1 MGTFPWKGLNKQI
14 SSNSA
19 TCWVSFQLSHSRL
32 SLFHSTIVVRGS
44 ALRRQ
49 QQCHQPSLL
58 SLSEPQWGLLP
69 CTLLMVLIT
78 PSIWSKLVPLF
89 LCSIFI
95 TDFRT
100 LFVFDLRPLLP
111 LSVTYFTQCTLY
123 NVQTSAFLD
132 SFPMIAL
139 LTVKCINNY
148 IALHFWNV
156 YKSTY
161 FWFVRVYL
169 ASIFALWKD
178 DGFMCGVGGRWGEW

>member
-1 MGTFPWKGLNKQI
+1 MIQTCTTCFCVRFSSLI
-14 SSNSA
+14 SEHFF
-19 TCWVSFQLSHSRL
+19 FQ
-32 SLFHSTIVVRGS
+32 F
-44 ALRRQ
+44 
-49 QQCHQPSLL
+49 
-58 SLSEPQWGLLP
+58 
-69 CTLLMVLIT
+69 
-78 PSIWSKLVPLF
+78 
-89 LCSIFI
+89 
-95 TDFRT
+95 
-100 LFVFDLRPLLP
+100 RPLLP

-156 YKSTY
+156 YKSIY

-178 DGFMCGVGGRWGEW
+178 DGFMCGAGGRWGEMIVQSFSYKRPKIGWIAHLMFVLFGNTEGFPPPYADFHFQIYPDVQIGSL